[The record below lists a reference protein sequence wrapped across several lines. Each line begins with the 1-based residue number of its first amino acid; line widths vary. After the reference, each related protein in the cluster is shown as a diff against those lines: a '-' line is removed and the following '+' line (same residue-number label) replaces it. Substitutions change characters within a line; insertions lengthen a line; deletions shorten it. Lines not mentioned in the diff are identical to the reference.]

1 MFYYLAFLYSQFFV
15 NLPAPTSDFSG
26 QTVVVTDGDKGLGLE
41 AAKLLV
47 QLRAS
52 KVILAVRSIKAGQDA
67 AAHIV
72 ESTRAR
78 LPIVEVWPF
87 DLTSTESIQE
97 FARRAAKLDRLDAVI
112 LNAGIES
119 HTLQLINGM
128 EAHVAVN
135 LVGPVLLGLLLL
147 PKLRGT
153 ASKLGAPTRMTFVG
167 SNAQYGVS
175 LDELKTPGSLLELLS
190 EPDGVKKSGR
200 FVNAITYCQRSPDKL
215 TSTSNVS
222 SYVDLPL
229 SSSFSSTLSVSLPCA
244 ARLLQTR
251 MSSSLTT
258 RRACAGAP

>member
-1 MFYYLAFLYSQFFV
+1 MFYYLVFFYSQFFV

-67 AAHIV
+67 AAHII

-78 LPIVEVWPF
+78 LPVVDVWPL

-97 FARRAAKLDRLDAVI
+97 FARSAAKLNRLDAVI
-112 LNAGIES
+112 LNAGVES
-119 HTLQLINGM
+119 RAFRLVNGM

-135 LVGPVLLGLLLL
+135 LVGSVLLGLLLL
-147 PKLRGT
+147 PKLRET
-153 ASKLGAPTRMTFVG
+153 ASKAGAPTRMTFVG
-167 SNAQYGVS
+167 SDAQYGVS

-200 FVNAITYCQRSPDKL
+200 FVDTVIYCRRFPDKL
-215 TSTSNVS
+215 AFASNIS
-222 SYVDLPL
+222 SSVDLPW
-229 SSSFSSTLSVSLPCA
+229 
-244 ARLLQTR
+244 
-251 MSSSLTT
+251 
-258 RRACAGAP
+258 